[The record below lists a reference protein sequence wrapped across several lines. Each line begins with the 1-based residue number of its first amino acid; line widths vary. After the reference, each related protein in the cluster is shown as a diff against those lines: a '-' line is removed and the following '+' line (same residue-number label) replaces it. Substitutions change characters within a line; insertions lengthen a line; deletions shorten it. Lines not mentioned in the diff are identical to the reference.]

1 VFYQPALCGLFI
13 LRVRRLVLSYQ
24 HSFHAGNHA
33 DVLKHLVLVAVLG
46 RLNLKTKPYFFL
58 DTHAGEGLYNL
69 NSQQALQNAEAK
81 TGVLQLNLDR
91 QLGDNEHTSI
101 KEESTLFDTYVNIVN
116 KYIGD
121 KQYPGSPMVASALLR
136 RGDKAF
142 AAELHPQAFEF
153 LEQNCRR
160 AGIIAQHRNGYE
172 ILNAVLPPTPNR
184 GAVLIDPPYEQM
196 SEYEQVI
203 DGVAKALKRWPIGIY
218 MIWYPLLSD
227 TRVDRKTNEIVS
239 NPKSALSEK
248 MLSQLSGL
256 NVKSVLS
263 IQFCTAK
270 PSEKIGMYGSGMC
283 ILNPPWQLDSDL
295 QEILETLQE
304 KLIGDNNRLSKVEWL
319 KTE

>member
-142 AAELHPQAFEF
+142 AAELHPQAFES

-319 KTE
+319 RTE